1 MNIQF
6 LQQICKAVNRPFI
19 SYKDRRTA
27 HLLSMDALGTLEASI
42 AIATNTLFE
51 RVDVNEA
58 TSLRTPDDHLELVET
73 DITTPCT
80 KHTKET
86 NQKKQKKVKKNE

>member
-1 MNIQF
+1 MKIEF
-6 LQQICKAVNRPFI
+6 LLEIFKATNRPFI
-19 SYKDRRTA
+19 SYDDARTA
-27 HLLSMDALGTLEASI
+27 HLLSMDALGTLEASV
-42 AIATNTLFE
+42 AIATKTLFE

-58 TSLRTPDDHLELVET
+58 TSLNTLDDDNHLVET

-86 NQKKQKKVKKNE
+86 SQKRKKR

>member
-1 MNIQF
+1 MNIRF
-6 LQQICKAVNRPFI
+6 LQQIYKAVNRPFI
-19 SYKDRRTA
+19 SYRDARTA
-27 HLLSMDALGTLEASI
+27 LLLSMDALGTLEASI

-51 RVDVNEA
+51 RVDVNENISSN
-58 TSLRTPDDHLELVET
+58 TLDNDDHLVEK

-86 NQKKQKKVKKNE
+86 SQKNKKR

>member
-1 MNIQF
+1 MKIKF
-6 LQQICKAVNRPFI
+6 LVKICEAMNRPFI
-19 SYKDRRTA
+19 SYKDARTA
-27 HLLSMDALGTLEASI
+27 HLLSMDALGTLEASV

-58 TSLRTPDDHLELVET
+58 TSLNTLDNDDHLVET
-73 DITTPCT
+73 EIDTPCT

-86 NQKKQKKVKKNE
+86 NQEKKKR

>member
-1 MNIQF
+1 MNIKF
-6 LQQICKAVNRPFI
+6 LQKIYRATNAPFI
-19 SYKDRRTA
+19 SYKDKRTA
-27 HLLSMDALGTLEASI
+27 YLLSMDALGTLEASV

-58 TSLRTPDDHLELVET
+58 TSSYTADDQFNLVEA
-73 DITTPCT
+73 DCNTPCT

-86 NQKKQKKVKKNE
+86 NQKKKKGDKK